1 MKKKKNEVKKLSPEM
16 RRELKELFIK
26 TERSYRFAQYS
37 ETRYVAQDTAG
48 EFVALA
54 FGTAPFEYRELG
66 NEVKAKGFVFWI
78 HQGLLPNRLVYRA
91 IGDMMNFR
99 DKLKPRT
106 VYKFRKFSD
115 REIEEML
122 KKEKEGR
129 E

>member
-1 MKKKKNEVKKLSPEM
+1 MPQKKIEIKKLSPEM
-16 RRELKELFIK
+16 RRELKELLIK
-26 TERSYRFAQYS
+26 TERSYRLAHYT

-78 HQGLLPNRLVYRA
+78 HQGLLPHRLVYKSL
-91 IGDMMNFR
+91 GDMMNFR

-115 REIEEML
+115 KEIEEML
-122 KKEKEGR
+122 KKEKEER

>member
-1 MKKKKNEVKKLSPEM
+1 MGKKNEVKMLSPEM
-16 RRELKELFIK
+16 RKALKELFIK
-26 TERSYRFAQYS
+26 TERSYRLAHYS
-37 ETRYVAQDTAG
+37 ETRYVAQDTVG
-48 EFVALA
+48 EFAALA

-66 NEVKAKGFVFWI
+66 NKVRAKGFVFWI
-78 HQGLLPNRLVYRA
+78 HQELLPQRLIYRA
-91 IGDMMNFR
+91 IGDVKNFR